1 MLRCIFSFAHAQI
14 CAKRAANRLAWE
26 EHGLSA
32 TAHAKGLN
40 PQSIRARKGGVPL
53 VCLTAYTT
61 PVARIVDPHCDLVL
75 VGDSVGMVVHG
86 LPSTIGVTLDMMILH
101 GQAVRRG
108 IENALLVVDMPFGS
122 YEESPAQAFRN
133 AARVMAETGCAAVKL
148 EGGVVMA
155 ETIRFLVAR
164 GVPVVAHVGLT
175 PQGVNA
181 FGGYTVQGRGEDAGR
196 VTADARAVAEA
207 GAFSV
212 VLEKVPEALARSI
225 TADIAIPTIGIGAS
239 PACDGQILVVDDMLG
254 LFTDFRPKF
263 VKRYGE
269 LGHAASEAVAAYAED
284 VRQRRFPAPEHV
296 FAETV
301 PGKKS

>member
-1 MLRCIFSFAHAQI
+1 M
-14 CAKRAANRLAWE
+14 
-26 EHGLSA
+26 SA
-32 TAHAKGLN
+32 TARAKSLN
-40 PQSIRARKGGVPL
+40 PQSILARKGGVPI

-61 PVARIVDPHCDLVL
+61 PIARIVDAHCDLVL
-75 VGDSVGMVVHG
+75 VGDSVGMVLHG
-86 LPSTIGVTLDMMILH
+86 LPSTIGVTLEMMVLH

-108 IENALLVVDMPFGS
+108 VENALLVVDMPFGS

-148 EGGVVMA
+148 EGGVSVA

-164 GVPVVAHVGLT
+164 GIPVVAHVGLT

-181 FGGYTVQGRGEDAGR
+181 FGGYTVQGRGRDADR
-196 VTADARAVAEA
+196 VFADARAVAAA

-212 VLEKVPEALARSI
+212 VLEKVPEALARAI

-263 VKRYGE
+263 VRRYGE
-269 LGHAASEAVAAYAED
+269 LGQAAATAVAAYAED
-284 VRQRRFPAPEHV
+284 VRQRRFPGPEHV
-296 FAETV
+296 FAEAL
-301 PGKKS
+301 PARPS